1 MRRIDRERLSVV
13 GFDDLPHSGRLSPA
27 LTTVRQ
33 PPLRDMGRLATTTVL
48 RLVRGG
54 SVEPVTV
61 ELGTDLVVR
70 QSTAPA

>member
-33 PPLRDMGRLATTTVL
+33 PLRDMGRLATTTVL
-48 RLVRGG
+48 RLARGE
-54 SVEPVTV
+54 SLEPVTV